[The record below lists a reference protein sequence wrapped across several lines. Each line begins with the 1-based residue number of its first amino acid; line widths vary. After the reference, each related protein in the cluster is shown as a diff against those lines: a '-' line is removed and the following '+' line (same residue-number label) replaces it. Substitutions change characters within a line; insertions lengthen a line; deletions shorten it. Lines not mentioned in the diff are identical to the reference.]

1 MKVRAYQYDTVDALC
16 WRHYG
21 RTQGV
26 TEQVLKANPGLA
38 EYGPFLPQGLGVE
51 VQDRPTTTTVQSG
64 QLWDGIMTLERIS
77 AFITYCIAV
86 VLAWLGDLSIK
97 DASTLGGLMIGVLML
112 AINWYYKHKAYQL
125 LRDGQI
131 SREDYESI
139 NR

>member
-1 MKVRAYQYDTVDALC
+1 MKVRAHQYDTVDALC

-38 EYGPFLPQGLGVE
+38 EYGPFLPHGLQVE
-51 VQDRPTTTTVQSG
+51 LPDIPTTTTVQTV
-64 QLWDGIMTLERIS
+64 QLWDRIMTLERIS